1 MVIFWLH
8 FVEGFQSISGKKDSS
23 MYNNGISA
31 LRTCIVG
38 GIVGCY
44 EYLFTI
50 LTEWIRITCKT

>member
-1 MVIFWLH
+1 M
-8 FVEGFQSISGKKDSS
+8 EGFQSIYGKKDLS

-38 GIVGCY
+38 GIVDCY

-50 LTEWIRITCKT
+50 LTEWIRNTCKT